1 MGVYKETIRN
11 FFDNKISLSC
21 QKKTQ
26 IYIINIFSDIT
37 PEDDFST
44 ESLTLVYNQAV
55 QKYEFET
62 FRKLADWLFFT
73 KTLFPQSLK
82 GASSQYYS
90 SLAKISYD
98 RCHRILQGQWLLY
111 EELADQFDALTKE
124 CQNSLTLND
133 EQLLLSL

>member
-1 MGVYKETIRN
+1 MGVYQETIRN

-21 QKKTQ
+21 RKETQ
-26 IYIINIFSDIT
+26 IYITNIFSDIT
-37 PEDDFST
+37 PKDDFST

-62 FRKLADWLFFT
+62 FRRLADWLFFT

-90 SLAKISYD
+90 SLARTSYD
-98 RCHRILQGQWLLY
+98 RCYRILQR
-111 EELADQFDALTKE
+111 
-124 CQNSLTLND
+124 
-133 EQLLLSL
+133 